1 METLINLLNDFSKK
15 YPQLKNVNIEFVP
28 YNNLYIA
35 RCLVDKIGDYINVKK
50 GRIINV
56 IPRKILLTNIVLNKK
71 RENMLFIF
79 IHECTH
85 GITPQRERK
94 VKNSYIRIDH
104 SRQFYENFLE
114 LLSYA
119 YELNYISYKFNSVE
133 ELMKRDN
140 RNENVKNDLK
150 LYDLHYCIYNK
161 I

>member
-15 YPQLKNVNIEFVP
+15 YPQLKNVNIERIP

-35 RCLVDKIGDYINVKK
+35 RCLVDKIGNYINVKK

-56 IPRKILLTNIVLNKK
+56 IPRKILLTDIVLNKK

-133 ELMKRDN
+133 ELMRRDN
-140 RNENVKNDLK
+140 RQENVKNDLK
-150 LYDLHYCIYNK
+150 LYDLH
-161 I
+161 

>member
-1 METLINLLNDFSKK
+1 METLINLLNEFSKK
-15 YPQLKNVNIEFVP
+15 YPQLKNVSIERIP

-56 IPRKILLTNIVLNKK
+56 IPRKILLTDIVLNKK

-114 LLSYA
+114 LLTYA
-119 YELNYISYKFNSVE
+119 YELNYISYKLNSVE
-133 ELMKRDN
+133 ELMRRDN
-140 RNENVKNDLK
+140 RKENAKNDLK
-150 LYDLHYCIYNK
+150 LYDLH
-161 I
+161 

>member
-1 METLINLLNDFSKK
+1 METLVNLLNDFSKK
-15 YPQLKNVNIEFVP
+15 YPQLKNVNIELVP

-150 LYDLHYCIYNK
+150 LYDLH
-161 I
+161 

>member
-1 METLINLLNDFSKK
+1 METLLNLLNDFSKK
-15 YPQLKNVNIEFVP
+15 YPQLKNVSIELVP

-35 RCLVDKIGDYINVKK
+35 RCLVDKIGNYIDVKK

-56 IPRKILLTNIVLNKK
+56 IPRKILLTEMVMNKN

-119 YELNYISYKFNSVE
+119 YELNYISYKFDNIE

-140 RNENVKNDLK
+140 RQENVKNDLK
-150 LYDLHYCIYNK
+150 LYNLH
-161 I
+161 

>member
-15 YPQLKNVNIEFVP
+15 YPQLKNVNIELVP

-56 IPRKILLTNIVLNKK
+56 IPRKILLTEMVMNKN

-140 RNENVKNDLK
+140 RKENVKNDLK
-150 LYDLHYCIYNK
+150 LYDLH
-161 I
+161 

>member
-1 METLINLLNDFSKK
+1 METLVNLLNDFSKK
-15 YPQLKNVNIEFVP
+15 YPQLKNVNIELVP

-140 RNENVKNDLK
+140 RKENVKNDLK
-150 LYDLHYCIYNK
+150 LYDLH
-161 I
+161 